1 MSPGSQNPAGG
12 AKASIDAPPPGTI
25 IAGKYEVEKLIGA
38 GGMGMVV
45 SARHLQLNKRVAVK
59 LLHPRAAAQ
68 TSPAARFRRE
78 ARAAASLRSEHV
90 ATIMDFDLESGAP
103 YMVMEFLSG
112 SSLSKV
118 IRQRAPMA
126 IDEAVDYTL
135 QACEA
140 ISEAHG
146 LGIWHRD
153 LKPGNLFLTKRPDGS
168 PLVKVLDFGI
178 SKMVGQEPDEQD
190 LTATNMILGS
200 PQYASPEQL
209 RGLKNVDS
217 RTDIWALGVIL
228 YYMLSGRRPF
238 EAETLSALFVAI
250 STDAPPALGSLRPG
264 LPASLEAIVMQCLE
278 KNREQRVQSVQIL
291 MQGLRPFG
299 PSSHHRGG
307 GSAELVPVA
316 QQGRD
321 AASPTAGQD
330 AAPPMAGQ
338 DAALPM
344 AGRDAALPM
353 AGQDAAL
360 AMVGRDLILSPS
372 DPITGPSAQP
382 RGLPIG
388 VEIRAAGS
396 AEGMTAGARRVWDGA
411 PAPQRG
417 TPMWVVQIAVAVGA
431 VALVVILYVKYAPQS
446 KLQEASQVEGVQ
458 EMNSPTPTA
467 ESRPPTPSTV
477 PAPAGSGDPIADYPL
492 DVPPPVG
499 IAPVA
504 KTAER
509 PPLPPGVG
517 GAGQMGI
524 SRAKIKLMNRAGG
537 GAVVGELAAGE
548 VVMITQRYGD
558 WLQISHIATGLPITG
573 WTPKATIKT
582 Q

>member
-45 SARHLQLNKRVAVK
+45 SALHLQLNKRVAVK

-90 ATIMDFDLESGAP
+90 AQIMDFDLESGAP
-103 YMVMEFLSG
+103 FMVMEFLSG
-112 SSLSKV
+112 SSMSKV

-178 SKMVGQEPDEQD
+178 SKIVGADADEQD

-228 YYMLSGRRPF
+228 YYMISGRRPF
-238 EAETLSALFVAI
+238 EAETLSALFVSI

-264 LPASLEAIVMQCLE
+264 IPADLEAIVMQCLE

-299 PSSHHRGG
+299 PGSHHRSH
-307 GSAELVPVA
+307 GSTALAPIARLTPEA
-316 QQGRD
+316 Q
-321 AASPTAGQD
+321 GQD
-330 AAPPMAGQ
+330 AAAPMAS
-338 DAALPM
+338 
-344 AGRDAALPM
+344 
-353 AGQDAAL
+353 
-360 AMVGRDLILSPS
+360 RDLILSPS

-388 VEIRAAGS
+388 VEIRSAGS
-396 AEGMTAGARRVWDGA
+396 VEGMSSGVRRGWEGA

-417 TPMWVVQIAVAVGA
+417 TPMWVVQIGVAVGA
-431 VALVVILYVKYAPQS
+431 LALVVILYVKYAPQS
-446 KLQEASQVEGVQ
+446 RSQEASQVEGVQ
-458 EMNSPTPTA
+458 EMQRPTPAPTT
-467 ESRPPTPSTV
+467 ESLPTPPPTGAAAAASE
-477 PAPAGSGDPIADYPL
+477 DPIAEYPL
-492 DVPPPVG
+492 EVPPPVG
-499 IAPVA
+499 LVPVA

-558 WLQISHIATGLPITG
+558 WLQVSHIATGMPITG
-573 WTPKATIKT
+573 WTPQATIKT
-582 Q
+582 N